1 MTPLPIER
9 LQALFPLERPAPKP
23 QTFELGLVLGGTVGV
38 GSYTAGALDFLL
50 EALHAWHARNP
61 PHRVSIPFA
70 AGASGGAVCSTLLA
84 LISSRQIQ
92 HIRETYAQLT
102 SHQHDRGNMLFDIW
116 VNRLDVG
123 TMLTEY
129 DIQDGPAKSLLNATV
144 LDRTVSALADYANDP
159 NVRKLDR
166 PYFTKPF
173 RWAVTLANTR
183 GIPYRLDVAA
193 FEGFEGAMFEQHDD
207 FARFAMPNGIDLH
220 EQPDQKREDEFWVVA
235 GPSDVEKG
243 YASYEMMGEYS
254 LGSAAFPAGFPARGL
269 ERPIDHYRLRPLL
282 YAQQDAIKYS
292 DIKWPQPMTDYV
304 VEAGASTYEFVS
316 VDGGMFNVDPISIV
330 HRELAGLLG
339 RNPREPDKATRG
351 LFMIDP
357 LASMPRRLEPT
368 KTDFLDVLK
377 SLVGSAIGGARY
389 LTADMQLLGDPN
401 CFSRFQLVPHRH
413 RDGDR
418 LLGSDA
424 LAGSALGAF
433 GGFVARDYR
442 VHDFMLGR
450 HNMEN
455 YLRRFLTLRGDNALF
470 DKWNDDD
477 RLDHACDANGKRL
490 EQNQLGGRHTYYLPV
505 IPLVDGVGGTSLPD
519 WPRGAFD
526 PADLEDPAD
535 DRLERVLHSL
545 TGEFKISPLIKTLL
559 NPAITFG
566 VSNIAAK
573 AIIARLKT
581 DLKSKKLI

>member
-1 MTPLPIER
+1 MLPLPIER
-9 LQALFPLERPAPKP
+9 LKALFPLERTAPP
-23 QTFELGLVLGGTVGV
+23 QRTFELGLVLGGTVGV
-38 GSYTAGALDFLL
+38 GAYTAGALDFLL

-61 PHRVSIPFA
+61 PHRVSIPFT

-84 LISSRQIQ
+84 LISSR
-92 HIRETYAQLT
+92 HIPHIHETYEQLSKNT
-102 SHQHDRGNMLFDIW
+102 HDRGNMLFDIW

-123 TMLTEY
+123 TMLTTY
-129 DIQDGPAKSLLNATV
+129 DIQDGAAKSLLNAGI
-144 LDRTVSALADYANDP
+144 LDRTVTALAKYANDP
-159 NVRKLDR
+159 NVQELDR

-193 FEGFEGAMFEQHDD
+193 FEGFEGAMFVQHDD
-207 FARFAMPNGIDLH
+207 FARFAMPNGIDLDQ
-220 EQPDQKREDEFWVVA
+220 QPGQKREDEFWVVA
-235 GPSDVEKG
+235 GPSDVRKG
-243 YASYEMMGEYS
+243 HASYEMMGEYT
-254 LGSAAFPAGFPARGL
+254 LGSAAFPAGFPARDL
-269 ERPIDHYRLRPLL
+269 ERPIEHYRLKPLL
-282 YAQQDAIKYS
+282 YAQQDAVKYE
-292 DIKWPQPMTDYV
+292 DIKWPQPMTEYV
-304 VEAGASTYEFVS
+304 VDAGGSTYGFVA

-357 LASMPRRLEPT
+357 LASLPRRLEPT
-368 KTDFLDVLK
+368 NTDFLDVLQ
-377 SLVGSAIGGARY
+377 SLFGSAIGGARY
-389 LTADMQLLGDPN
+389 LTADMQLLGDPA

-413 RDGDR
+413 RSGDR

-470 DKWNDDD
+470 DGWNNND
-477 RLDHACDANGKRL
+477 RADYACDNEGNRMS
-490 EQNQLGGRHTYYLPV
+490 QNELVARDKYYLPI
-505 IPLVDGVGGTSLPD
+505 IPLLSGVGGTTLPK
-519 WPRGAFD
+519 WPRGAFNPADMVD
-526 PADLEDPAD
+526 PADT
-535 DRLERVLHSL
+535 RFTKVLNSL
-545 TGEFKISPLIKTLL
+545 LGEFEIPAGLRALIGATISYP
-559 NPAITFG
+559 F
-566 VSNIAAK
+566 SNIAAK
-573 AIIARLKT
+573 AIIGRLKK
-581 DLKSKKLI
+581 DLEKKKLI